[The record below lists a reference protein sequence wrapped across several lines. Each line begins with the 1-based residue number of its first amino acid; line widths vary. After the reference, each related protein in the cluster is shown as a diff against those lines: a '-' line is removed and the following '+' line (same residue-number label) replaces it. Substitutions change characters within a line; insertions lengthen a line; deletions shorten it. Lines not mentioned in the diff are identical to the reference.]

1 MTIAPVVKFLLYII
15 QLILALHSSESGFLS
30 IVVFVTA
37 SFLGN
42 FVGIEWYT
50 MHLFDFF
57 VGISLLTNVFKAI
70 LNNFK
75 ILSLLS
81 GLAGCFILVFNII
94 SLNTYVSVI
103 YEEEVPA
110 EACEDFLGCVLELYT
125 SGAIGDDMD
134 QLYVGRFVFDTLY
147 VVFMEMIFQGLV
159 GGIIIDAFMG
169 LKEEDGIRD

>member
-1 MTIAPVVKFLLYII
+1 
-15 QLILALHSSESGFLS
+15 
-30 IVVFVTA
+30 
-37 SFLGN
+37 
-42 FVGIEWYT
+42 
-50 MHLFDFF
+50 MHIFDFF

-70 LNNFK
+70 LDNIK
-75 ILSLLS
+75 LLGLLS

-94 SLNTYVSVI
+94 SLNTYVPVI
-103 YEEEVPA
+103 YEEEVPS

-134 QLYVGRFVFDTLY
+134 QLYVWRFVFDTLY

-169 LKEEDGIRD
+169 LKEEDANRDEDKKTKCYICAMLKPDVLLKLILDVKDGNYLQQAH

>member
-1 MTIAPVVKFLLYII
+1 MFQTIIG
-15 QLILALHSSESGFLS
+15 LHTYESGFLS
-30 IVVFVTA
+30 ILVFVIS

-70 LNNFK
+70 LDNIK
-75 ILSLLS
+75 LLALLS

-103 YEEEVPA
+103 YEEEVPK

-134 QLYVGRFVFDTLY
+134 QLYVGRFMFDTLY

-169 LKEEDGIRD
+169 LK

>member
-1 MTIAPVVKFLLYII
+1 V
-15 QLILALHSSESGFLS
+15 LS
-30 IVVFVTA
+30 

-42 FVGIEWYT
+42 FVGVEWYT
-50 MHLFDFF
+50 MHIFDFF

-70 LNNFK
+70 LNNLK
-75 ILSLLS
+75 LLTLLS

-94 SLNTYVSVI
+94 SLNTYVPVI
-103 YEEEVPA
+103 YEDEVPD

-134 QLYVGRFVFDTLY
+134 QLYIGRFIFDTLY

-159 GGIIIDAFMG
+159 AGMIIDSFMG
-169 LKEEDGIRD
+169 LKESDNDRD